1 MAEHYLNV
9 LTVRLRGYAGHPVP
23 ENLSEAMSLTVTVGA
38 QLDLELLA
46 DDLRGNLAAGPRR
59 IQQTY
64 TETSWGASGSGALLV
79 VDVPAVVTGFASLAV
94 LWDAISRRVLDHG
107 QARTVAGETAA
118 GSART
123 MVAESLNVGTDSIR
137 IVGLKSVEDG
147 HRVDLETPQGTFTVE
162 TDTRGVSSMRRY

>member
-23 ENLSEAMSLTVTVGA
+23 ENLTEAMSLTVTVGA

-79 VDVPAVVTGFASLAV
+79 VDVPTVVVMVLPASYTYEPRRRMLPTPKRTIATRPSAVRALRFPV
-94 LWDAISRRVLDHG
+94 
-107 QARTVAGETAA
+107 
-118 GSART
+118 
-123 MVAESLNVGTDSIR
+123 SI
-137 IVGLKSVEDG
+137 
-147 HRVDLETPQGTFTVE
+147 
-162 TDTRGVSSMRRY
+162 VSSLRSSRPQR